1 MPKDELDGRTKEA
14 RALAA
19 IKTGLKDA
27 PAATAKQLLRDM
39 VAQNAVITKE
49 IYTKVMGS
57 GSLFDDK
64 DKLNP
69 LISKEL
75 PKFQNC
81 SKGALSELLK
91 LGRDRGQ
98 DDEDVEDIFDE
109 AID

>member
-1 MPKDELDGRTKEA
+1 MAIDALDGRTKEA

-39 VAQNAVITKE
+39 VAQNAVIAKE
-49 IYTKVMGS
+49 IYTKVMGK
-57 GSLFDDK
+57 GELFDEK

-81 SKGALSELLK
+81 TKGALTELLK

-98 DDEDVEDIFDE
+98 DDEEVEDLFDG